1 MVTISEEVVKSMD
14 KEISLM
20 NENEITEEYNK
31 YHTNNIDMENVY
43 NTVRYDKLWI
53 AYNSLTKNCKWNEKD
68 KIFYPKFGWSNGKFK
83 GLEFLNSLT
92 DALNKLDGIK
102 ASGGTVYDN
111 CAYHNSKIIWT
122 IQFENIETF
131 SHFLWAG
138 CFRYMPITHNDK
150 WLITPDIGD
159 PHYHQDK
166 IIMDFCYQDLN
177 AEREEWE
184 KDVKDMTSCILKY
197 VEHQNDIIK

>member
-1 MVTISEEVVKSMD
+1 MVTISEEVVKSID

-177 AEREEWE
+177 AEREECE
-184 KDVKDMTSCILKY
+184 DLLRRDAGRT
-197 VEHQNDIIK
+197 

>member
-1 MVTISEEVVKSMD
+1 MEKNKVKLSKTIDNMTD
-14 KEISLM
+14 KEI
-20 NENEITEEYNK
+20 IKAFEEYDRSGFVDLSDEEIS
-31 YHTNNIDMENVY
+31 T
-43 NTVRYDKLWI
+43 YDKLWL
-53 AYNSLTKNCKWNEKD
+53 AYNQLDANTTWNEKD
-68 KIFYPKFGWSNGKFK
+68 KIKYPKFGWINGNFK

-92 DALNKLDGIK
+92 NALNKLDGIK

-122 IQFENIETF
+122 IQFENIEIF

-184 KDVKDMTSCILKY
+184 EDVKDMTSCILKY